1 VGFFT
6 QPFFDMRF
14 LEMYAD
20 MLEGQNVYWGITPV
34 TSERSMSYWEM
45 KNNVVFPKGFEPTLE
60 WSIDFGRQ
68 VKKFAQERGDNL
80 YLMPIR
86 GNVQA
91 YLEGILAE

>member
-1 VGFFT
+1 
-6 QPFFDMRF
+6 MR
-14 LEMYAD
+14 LSQCKY
-20 MLEGQNVYWGITPV
+20 VYFCIDLYIFIV
-34 TSERSMSYWEM
+34 AEM

-91 YLEGILAE
+91 YLEGIMAE